1 MQISVDVDADIDD
14 IIDNCGAQEVLK
26 RIDIDDII
34 KFINSHDAED
44 LVDSIIDTI
53 DNFSEAS
60 LKMIAYKISDDAA
73 RTFLEA
79 INIYH
84 RDFSMETFKIYVCSP
99 YSVFKDDKKKA
110 REVAIKAL
118 AEANEYFN
126 GDEKYELFS
135 PVLSNSAYRNLSYS
149 EVMAICLKQ
158 LDSCGAI
165 FVPSE
170 KTCDPDITQSSK
182 GILMEMNHALI
193 NGYAIYDPG
202 ALFGAIEI

>member
-1 MQISVDVDADIDD
+1 MQI
-14 IIDNCGAQEVLK
+14 
-26 RIDIDDII
+26 
-34 KFINSHDAED
+34 
-44 LVDSIIDTI
+44 
-53 DNFSEAS
+53 
-60 LKMIAYKISDDAA
+60 
-73 RTFLEA
+73 
-79 INIYH
+79 
-84 RDFSMETFKIYVCSP
+84 FKIYVCSP
-99 YSVFKDDKKKA
+99 YSVFKDDKKRA

-149 EVMAICLKQ
+149 EIMAICLKQ
-158 LDSCGAI
+158 LDSCGAL

-170 KTCDPDITQSSK
+170 KTCDPDITQNSK

>member
-1 MQISVDVDADIDD
+1 M
-14 IIDNCGAQEVLK
+14 
-26 RIDIDDII
+26 
-34 KFINSHDAED
+34 
-44 LVDSIIDTI
+44 
-53 DNFSEAS
+53 
-60 LKMIAYKISDDAA
+60 KI
-73 RTFLEA
+73 
-79 INIYH
+79 
-84 RDFSMETFKIYVCSP
+84 FKIYVCSP

-135 PVLSNSAYRNLSYS
+135 PVLSNSAYRNLSYP

-158 LDSCGAI
+158 LDSCGAL

-170 KTCDPDITQSSK
+170 KTCDPDIIQSSK
-182 GILMEMNHALI
+182 GILMEMNHALL
-193 NGYAIYDPG
+193 NGYAVYDPG

>member
-1 MQISVDVDADIDD
+1 MQI
-14 IIDNCGAQEVLK
+14 
-26 RIDIDDII
+26 
-34 KFINSHDAED
+34 
-44 LVDSIIDTI
+44 
-53 DNFSEAS
+53 
-60 LKMIAYKISDDAA
+60 
-73 RTFLEA
+73 
-79 INIYH
+79 
-84 RDFSMETFKIYVCSP
+84 FKIYVCSP

-135 PVLSNSAYRNLSYS
+135 PVLNNSAYRNLSYP

-158 LDSCGAI
+158 LDSCGAL
-165 FVPSE
+165 FVPSA
-170 KTCDPDITQSSK
+170 KSCDPDITQSSK

-193 NGYAIYDPG
+193 NGYMVFDPG

>member
-1 MQISVDVDADIDD
+1 MQIS
-14 IIDNCGAQEVLK
+14 
-26 RIDIDDII
+26 
-34 KFINSHDAED
+34 
-44 LVDSIIDTI
+44 
-53 DNFSEAS
+53 
-60 LKMIAYKISDDAA
+60 
-73 RTFLEA
+73 
-79 INIYH
+79 
-84 RDFSMETFKIYVCSP
+84 KIYVCSP
-99 YSVFKDDKKKA
+99 YSVFKDDKKRA
-110 REVAIKAL
+110 REIAIKAL

-158 LDSCGAI
+158 LDSCGAL